1 MLANYKIGK
10 ISFENLVIFL
20 SILIFT
26 LLIIQNITPKNIND
40 FYDPARDSVS
50 YLSLAESLKNNNQ
63 FVRAEFIDT
72 GVETI
77 RTPIYPLFLSIF
89 LDNLKAL
96 IIVQNVFHVISSIIL
111 YSIIK
116 KFADIK
122 LTLIIFILFLFNPV
136 LISVNQLLITE
147 SLSIFLISLSIY
159 FLLQNDKKYIFFL
172 IVGILPLLRPAFVVL
187 SLGIL
192 LFIKLYEKKL
202 SLKKSLI
209 FCFLLL
215 IPTVGWTVRN
225 YNSTNL
231 YLFSSLS
238 GMNLLEE
245 TASGVMAIDE
255 DLSGNKSF
263 LEIINIEYEER
274 RYWSQ
279 VLRNEVELGN
289 VSRVIANAPGPNPH
303 IVANEYQSYALNIL
317 KDNIPELFILTSRS
331 FIYILLEP
339 GDHLLNYV
347 FNLKNLTAYKLIYAA
362 TNLFLLFFT
371 FKYILKKTFIEK
383 KLDKIIIY
391 YLLLIFPLLLLSTPH
406 ARFGSIL
413 IFFHLYF
420 FSREFHNF
428 KNRRKNKN

>member
-147 SLSIFLISLSIY
+147 SLSIFLVSLSIY
-159 FLLQNDKKYIFFL
+159 FLLQNNKKYIFFL

-202 SLKKSLI
+202 SLKKFLI

-255 DLSGNKSF
+255 DLFGKKSF
-263 LEIINIEYEER
+263 FEIINIEYEER

-303 IVANEYQSYALNIL
+303 IVANEYQSYALSIL

-347 FNLKNLTAYKLIYAA
+347 FNLDNLTAYKLIYTA

-371 FKYILKKTFIEK
+371 FKYIFKEIFIKK

>member
-10 ISFENLVIFL
+10 IRFENLVIFL

-40 FYDPARDSVS
+40 FYDPARDSLS
-50 YLSLAESLKNNNQ
+50 YLSLAETLKYNNQ
-63 FVRAEFIDT
+63 FVRAEFIDN

-77 RTPIYPLFLSIF
+77 RTPVYPLFLSIF

-111 YSIIK
+111 YSIVK

-159 FLLQNDKKYIFFL
+159 FLLQNNKKYIFFL

-192 LFIKLYEKKL
+192 LFIKLYENKL
-202 SLKKSLI
+202 SLKKFLI

-263 LEIINIEYEER
+263 FEIINIEYEER

-279 VLRNEVELGN
+279 VLRNEVDLGN

-303 IVANEYQSYALNIL
+303 IVANEYQSYALSIL

-331 FIYILLEP
+331 FIYILLE
-339 GDHLLNYV
+339 L
-347 FNLKNLTAYKLIYAA
+347 
-362 TNLFLLFFT
+362 
-371 FKYILKKTFIEK
+371 
-383 KLDKIIIY
+383 
-391 YLLLIFPLLLLSTPH
+391 
-406 ARFGSIL
+406 
-413 IFFHLYF
+413 
-420 FSREFHNF
+420 
-428 KNRRKNKN
+428 